1 MKWLERIIKAL
12 ISLFKGRNMV
22 IDTVVDEVVGTV
34 EEKLKTDNELV
45 NAIVGETGDFIRD
58 LGDPA
63 VKLGSDY
70 VKAILFGAAAE
81 IEDPVPDLPPDVLA
95 ELTMA
100 QAAEH
105 QEKLA
110 RRAAQIEKITRAE
123 AENQAAARE
132 VREAA
137 KAFLSNLLSRVGSI
151 GIKMLAGGLL

>member
-1 MKWLERIIKAL
+1 MKWLKRIIAAL
-12 ISLFKGRNMV
+12 VSIFKGRNMV

-45 NAIVGETGDFIRD
+45 NTIVGETGNFIRD

-70 VKAILFGAAAE
+70 VKAILFGAAVE
-81 IEDPVPDLPPDVLA
+81 IEDPVPELPPDVLA

-100 QAAEH
+100 QAAEY
-105 QEKLA
+105 QAKLA
-110 RRAAQIEKITRAE
+110 RRADQIEKITKAE
-123 AENQAAARE
+123 AENQAAAKEIRDK
-132 VREAA
+132 A
-137 KAFLSNLLSRVGSI
+137 KAFLGNLLSKVGTI